1 MLKMKESESAAK
13 TFNRLHLH
21 HYPIT
26 ETIQATTTVQY
37 TRAPPT
43 HVECGLYQMEQSAVL
58 QLCSFVKS
66 LTPEFKTGRKRAELQ
81 PQSVVHWQWEGRYS
95 TLAVGVY

>member
-95 TLAVGVY
+95 TLGVY

>member
-37 TRAPPT
+37 T
-43 HVECGLYQMEQSAVL
+43 GVL
-58 QLCSFVKS
+58 LHMW
-66 LTPEFKTGRKRAELQ
+66 
-81 PQSVVHWQWEGRYS
+81 SVDFIKWDKVQFCNFA
-95 TLAVGVY
+95 LL

>member
-43 HVECGLYQMEQSAVL
+43 HVECGLYQMEQTAVL
-58 QLCSFVKS
+58 QLSF
-66 LTPEFKTGRKRAELQ
+66 L
-81 PQSVVHWQWEGRYS
+81 
-95 TLAVGVY
+95 